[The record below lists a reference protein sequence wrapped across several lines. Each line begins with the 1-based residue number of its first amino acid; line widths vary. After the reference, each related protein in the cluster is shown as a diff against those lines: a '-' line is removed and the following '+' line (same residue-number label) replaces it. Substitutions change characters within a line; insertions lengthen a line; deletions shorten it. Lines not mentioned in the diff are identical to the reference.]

1 MAVFGDQLPLLTQED
16 YIRLEKIRK
25 QKPVQF
31 FRNNTQF
38 FLNEMYSY
46 IREARVFRC
55 SIMGEVRVGKSE
67 VGSTIAKLYKN
78 YFNECIQK
86 GLFDNLDIWNEGYFN
101 KSEINFDISNV
112 CGAQSEYL
120 YTIRNMS
127 KQNKLMFGQIWQIDE
142 SKSKIGG
149 IGSYSETIDLE
160 NLNHIIAKFMQS
172 EIWITPDR
180 FERRNAP
187 YGLYVYKKDLVRKV
201 NWCLLF
207 KIDISSRYVS
217 EYIFM
222 GWVRVPLHKDDEF
235 RKQYNA
241 KKNIWIKKEIEGIG
255 DDRIN
260 ERKKVSEMLSHDER
274 FSQLTVSGK
283 QFRFSKHQQKAIL
296 EDYIISG
303 KTQNW
308 NEVERYLI
316 VDEARMLIMQ
326 KKIFQEFAT

>member
-222 GWVRVPLHKDDEF
+222 GWVRVPLHKD
-235 RKQYNA
+235 Y
-241 KKNIWIKKEIEGIG
+241 
-255 DDRIN
+255 
-260 ERKKVSEMLSHDER
+260 
-274 FSQLTVSGK
+274 
-283 QFRFSKHQQKAIL
+283 
-296 EDYIISG
+296 
-303 KTQNW
+303 
-308 NEVERYLI
+308 
-316 VDEARMLIMQ
+316 
-326 KKIFQEFAT
+326 